1 MIEGKKGMES
11 KKWQVFPTIL
21 GSNFLGFQMIF
32 KEKKLAVF
40 FLFPMRAEG
49 GGVSKLYF
57 VFTPSMRDKNTTF
70 VTS

>member
-1 MIEGKKGMES
+1 MIEGKKGMEN
-11 KKWQVFPTIL
+11 KKWQFFPTIL

-49 GGVSKLYF
+49 GGAANYILF
-57 VFTPSMRDKNTTF
+57 LRPP
-70 VTS
+70 

>member
-1 MIEGKKGMES
+1 MIEGKKGMEN

-40 FLFPMRAEG
+40 FLFPMRAEEG
-49 GGVSKLYF
+49 GGSAIIFCFYALHE
-57 VFTPSMRDKNTTF
+57 R
-70 VTS
+70 